1 MALSARS
8 FVAFAFVTA
17 LAFLSEQRRASAA
30 EAGDVIQANN
40 IGLPLY
46 TYNFDKG
53 SGTSIADKQYLAQFM
68 GAHYFVTR
76 SVRVGMMFQWTEQF
90 GGELSPGADHFTTF
104 ALLPQVGWNFYE
116 HFSAA
121 AIFTYAV
128 RAGGKAQ
135 YDLGVQALIG
145 YALPITEG
153 AAFSAALEIPYNF
166 HVARTLGVTPLLGF
180 VYRL

>member
-1 MALSARS
+1 MTVSAR
-8 FVAFAFVTA
+8 AFAAAAAVLAAPLAEGSA
-17 LAFLSEQRRASAA
+17 LAAD
-30 EAGDVIQANN
+30 AGDVVQANN
-40 IGLPLY
+40 IGVPLY

-53 SGTSIADKQYLAQFM
+53 SGTSIADKSYLSEFM

-76 SVRVGMMFQWTEQF
+76 SVRLGMMFQWTEQF
-90 GGELSPGADHFTTF
+90 GGELAAGADRFTTF
-104 ALLPQVGWNFYE
+104 ALLPQVGWNFYD

-153 AAFSAALEIPYNF
+153 ASFNIAVEVPYNF
-166 HVARTLGVTPLLGF
+166 HLARTLGVTPLLGF
-180 VYRL
+180 SYRL